1 MVKWL
6 NDVDIKAQ
14 TTPKRLYN
22 VVRVLAILTLT
33 LFGVVC
39 GETIFTANLSDL
51 RFLKVKSPD
60 PVPIEL
66 LLIMMNEGKYVM
78 AICEFIL
85 YCFITP
91 SETIFLEQ

>member
-1 MVKWL
+1 MLKYIL
-6 NDVDIKAQ
+6 Q
-14 TTPKRLYN
+14 
-22 VVRVLAILTLT
+22 VLAIIALT
-33 LFGVVC
+33 LFGVVR

-60 PVPIEL
+60 PVLIEL
-66 LLIMMNEGKYVM
+66 LLIMINEGKYVM